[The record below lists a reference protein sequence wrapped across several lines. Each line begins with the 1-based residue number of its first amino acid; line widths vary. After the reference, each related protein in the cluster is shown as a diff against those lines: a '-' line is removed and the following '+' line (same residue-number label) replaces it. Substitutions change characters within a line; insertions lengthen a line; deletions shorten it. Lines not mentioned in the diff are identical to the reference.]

1 MSQALASAKKRALV
15 APSSR
20 FGGPIPSASAVN
32 GNTAFTNKSN
42 TASASQPSNLS
53 SVQSRINGAAAA
65 AANGFGNQSYN
76 PNVFSHPIQ
85 SSTTLPP
92 PPPQQTRQVTAPL
105 TGVGANIGGQ
115 SMPQLFSALDSRLA
129 TLEMTVKDI
138 HDRNGLPQGLENVP
152 SNTGEILEEYS
163 GRFDIIA
170 EEIASLKNTLI
181 SLQKY
186 TMEVNKILFEERMM
200 SGEARRVHFEDI
212 PVEPVDETQENVDT
226 PVLDLQGE
234 VNQL

>member
-32 GNTAFTNKSN
+32 GNAAFTNKSN
-42 TASASQPSNLS
+42 TSSYQSNNLS
-53 SVQSRINGAAAA
+53 SVQSRINGTSVGQQNIFAGQQQPQTYNPNAFSAAAA
-65 AANGFGNQSYN
+65 
-76 PNVFSHPIQ
+76 PIQ
-85 SSTTLPP
+85 TLPT
-92 PPPQQTRQVTAPL
+92 PPQLQSQQSRMMPPVATQPQT
-105 TGVGANIGGQ
+105 Q
-115 SMPQLFSALDSRLA
+115 SQTTQLYSALDSRLT
-129 TLEMTVKDI
+129 TLEMTLREI
-138 HDRNGLPQGLENVP
+138 NDRNGLPQGMENVP

-170 EEIASLKNTLI
+170 EELASLKNTII

-200 SGEARRVHFEDI
+200 TGGASEKRVHFEEQATDTQDI
-212 PVEPVDETQENVDT
+212 PV
-226 PVLDLQGE
+226 LDISASAL
-234 VNQL
+234 

>member
-32 GNTAFTNKSN
+32 GNTAFTTKSN
-42 TASASQPSNLS
+42 SAPASQPNNLS
-53 SVQSRINGAAAA
+53 SVQARINGAAATA
-65 AANGFGNQSYN
+65 ANANGFGGQPYN
-76 PNVFSHPIQ
+76 PNVFSQSIQ
-85 SSTTLPP
+85 AAPQL
-92 PPPQQTRQVTAPL
+92 PPPQQTRQVSAPL

-115 SMPQLFSALDSRLA
+115 SMPQMFSVLDSRLA

-138 HDRNGLPQGLENVP
+138 SDRNGLPQGLENVP
-152 SNTGEILEEYS
+152 SNTGEILEEYG

-200 SGEARRVHFEDI
+200 SGETRRVHFEDI
-212 PVEPVDETQENVDT
+212 SGEPVEENQDNVDT
-226 PVLDLQGE
+226 PVLDLQAE
-234 VNQL
+234 SNQV